1 MSARVIRAAL
11 VLATAATLAACANE
25 NNAIPFDPATWS
37 LETDARG
44 NPYSTSLED

>member
-1 MSARVIRAAL
+1 MSARLIRAAL
-11 VLATAATLAACANE
+11 LLAATAMLAACANE

-44 NPYSTSLED
+44 NPYPTSFDG